1 MSKNNIY
8 LLETRFFV
16 EIDQIISV
24 RIIGEN
30 PFSAYIPSPD
40 GGIFLSDRI
49 LRSLRSFAIDS
60 YEKLS
65 TTPPFRTS
73 ASTLSLPTPPA
84 RIADDNE
91 KSGSVALPPL
101 RSDRN
106 RPCVPTAI
114 VSLHRANPHL
124 GQPRHLARQPVE
136 IGDLLD
142 LPVVIGIEDRG
153 T

>member
-1 MSKNNIY
+1 M
-8 LLETRFFV
+8 
-16 EIDQIISV
+16 DPIIFI

-49 LRSLRSFAIDS
+49 LRSLRSFVIDS

-84 RIADDNE
+84 RIADNNE

-106 RPCVPTAI
+106 RITPSGEPA
-114 VSLHRANPHL
+114 SRSAPPPRAPA
-124 GQPRHLARQPVE
+124 GR
-136 IGDLLD
+136 
-142 LPVVIGIEDRG
+142 DR
-153 T
+153 

>member
-1 MSKNNIY
+1 M
-8 LLETRFFV
+8 
-16 EIDQIISV
+16 DPIIFI

-49 LRSLRSFAIDS
+49 LRSLRSFVIDS

-73 ASTLSLPTPPA
+73 ASTLSLPTPHA
-84 RIADDNE
+84 RIADNNE

-101 RSDRN
+101 RSDS
-106 RPCVPTAI
+106 I

>member
-1 MSKNNIY
+1 MFKNNIY
-8 LLETRFFV
+8 LLKIRFFV
-16 EIDQIISV
+16 EIGPIIFI

-49 LRSLRSFAIDS
+49 LRSLRSFVIDS

-84 RIADDNE
+84 RIADNNE
-91 KSGSVALPPL
+91 KSGSVALPPPAF
-101 RSDRN
+101 RS
-106 RPCVPTAI
+106 AI
-114 VSLHRANPHL
+114 ASLHRANPHL

>member
-1 MSKNNIY
+1 M
-8 LLETRFFV
+8 
-16 EIDQIISV
+16 DPIIFI

-49 LRSLRSFAIDS
+49 LRSLRSFVIDS

-73 ASTLSLPTPPA
+73 ASTLSLPTPHA
-84 RIADDNE
+84 RIADNNE
-91 KSGSVALPPL
+91 KSGSVAL
-101 RSDRN
+101 

-114 VSLHRANPHL
+114 ASLHRANPHL

>member
-1 MSKNNIY
+1 M
-8 LLETRFFV
+8 
-16 EIDQIISV
+16 DPIIFI

-49 LRSLRSFAIDS
+49 LRSLRSFVIDS

-73 ASTLSLPTPPA
+73 ASTLSLPTPHA
-84 RIADDNE
+84 RIADNNE
-91 KSGSVALPPL
+91 KSGSVA
-101 RSDRN
+101 
-106 RPCVPTAI
+106 AI
-114 VSLHRANPHL
+114 ASLHRANPHL